1 MAVSSHGLLE
11 AIGQPDRRPLV
22 MGILNL
28 TPDSFADGGRHRGL
42 EAALAAAHRMVEEG
56 ADLLDLGG
64 ESTRPGARP
73 VPPQQEVARVLPVL
87 RALRRELSIPLSVD
101 TSEPLLMREAVAAGA
116 AMINDVRAL
125 RRPGALAAVADSEVA
140 VCLMHMQGEPAN
152 MQAAPHYE
160 DVTQAVGDFLEARL
174 VACEA
179 AGVARERVV
188 LDPGFGFG
196 KRTTH
201 NLQLLAGLERLRR
214 RLGRPLLVGLSRK
227 RSLGELLDE
236 RPVEGRLHASVAA
249 ALVAAQRG
257 ARLVRVH
264 DVGPTV
270 DALRIWEA
278 VRRTQESEG

>member
-1 MAVSSHGLLE
+1 
-11 AIGQPDRRPLV
+11 